1 MNDVQTNSTVSV
13 TTAIYEESA
22 ISAAKAVLQ
31 GSHEDYYFFQY
42 ANNDYVLLVG
52 DITFNALGCET
63 GLVTVYE
70 FVTSPVSSARSVTIP
85 FSGSQSG
92 QYGGSDGAGGFSGSV
107 SGNSTIQIQSDTK
120 YNVSMYRYAANNVTV
135 TNSNSLVYAS
145 SASLP
150 HLIEGV
156 ENYAFAAFWLALAV
170 ICFKLFDRIFR
181 RVY

>member
-1 MNDVQTNSTVSV
+1 MNDVQTNTTVSV
-13 TTAIYEESA
+13 SSAVFEESA

-42 ANNDYVLLVG
+42 ADNDYVLLVG

-92 QYGGSDGAGGFSGSV
+92 NYGGSDGVGGYNGSV
-107 SGNSTIQIQSDTK
+107 TGNSTIQIQSETK
-120 YNVSMYRYAANNVTV
+120 YNVSMYRYAADNVTV

-145 SASLP
+145 SASLGRE
-150 HLIEGV
+150 IEP
-156 ENYAFAAFWLALAV
+156 AFTNTFPSD
-170 ICFKLFDRIFR
+170 F
-181 RVY
+181 